1 MKKVIFSLSNSNII
15 LITGIQ
21 LTIATLISL
30 IFQFIIPFSW
40 HPLDTFQYGARN
52 HGDPGA
58 NIIIFTISQWYFSFS
73 ITWLFYRKNP
83 YINNFLI
90 YSIVPL
96 GIIVVYEFTV
106 LFLYYDYIHIAPL
119 IIDIYLIWKQRE
131 TLLKRFAP
139 YVITLNI
146 VWLVSVYFFNL
157 AYYNEVLLVFIRN
170 IIIYFV
176 LWTALAF
183 TFKSKKN

>member
-73 ITWLFYRKNP
+73 ITWLFYM
-83 YINNFLI
+83 
-90 YSIVPL
+90 
-96 GIIVVYEFTV
+96 
-106 LFLYYDYIHIAPL
+106 
-119 IIDIYLIWKQRE
+119 
-131 TLLKRFAP
+131 
-139 YVITLNI
+139 
-146 VWLVSVYFFNL
+146 
-157 AYYNEVLLVFIRN
+157 
-170 IIIYFV
+170 
-176 LWTALAF
+176 
-183 TFKSKKN
+183 